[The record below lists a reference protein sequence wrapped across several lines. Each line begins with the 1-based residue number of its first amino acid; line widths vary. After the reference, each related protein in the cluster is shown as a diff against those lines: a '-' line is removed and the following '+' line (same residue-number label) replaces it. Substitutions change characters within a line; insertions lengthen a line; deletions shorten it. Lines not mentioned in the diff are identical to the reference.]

1 MRYKPAGNSEQDS
14 MRERMRLYAIAAAL
28 AAALLTPASAAE
40 GPDVEIVQGPYLVA
54 DVETGQIIEQLDAVR
69 PWYPASTTKMMTI
82 YVTFQAVRANEISL
96 AEEIGYS
103 ARAAAQPPSKMG
115 FRPGSTLTLDHALQI
130 LMVKS
135 ANDVAVA
142 VAEAVGGSVEGFA
155 ERMNAAAEDLGMTR
169 SHFVN
174 PHGLPDER
182 QITSAR
188 DMALL
193 AQALLKEFPERRPY
207 YTIHAIQYGSD
218 ILRNYNRL
226 VDRYPGTTGMKTG
239 FICASGYNLVAS
251 AERNGRELIAVVF
264 GAYGGNLRNERA
276 AELLDSAFETPF
288 RRVETETTLLN
299 TRSGAQYDQPYDMRP
314 HICTEERAAALA
326 LLKADGADSAADNED
341 APSSHL
347 TFPMDLGPPLRV
359 TANIPA
365 VYGEPG
371 YVAAL
376 PRPRPVLYGP
386 PMQVIV
392 TAEHGDPSFV
402 APLPR
407 PRPGA
412 EGPPE
417 VLPAFAPVDDGAKSS
432 EPAAAIGT
440 ALGEPEPLEDVAP
453 E

>member
-1 MRYKPAGNSEQDS
+1 MRH
-14 MRERMRLYAIAAAL
+14 YAITAAL
-28 AAALLTPASAAE
+28 AAALLSPAGAAE
-40 GPDVEIVQGPYLVA
+40 DPGVEIVQGPYLVA
-54 DVETGQIIEQLDAVR
+54 DAETGRIIEAFDAMR

-82 YVTFQAVRANEISL
+82 YVTFQAVRDGEISL
-96 AEEIGYS
+96 ADEIVYS
-103 ARAAAQPPSKMG
+103 ARAAAEPPSKMG

-142 VAEAVGGSVEGFA
+142 VAEAVGGSVEDFA
-155 ERMNAAAEDLGMTR
+155 DRMNAAAEDLGMTR

-174 PHGLPDER
+174 PHGLPDDR
-182 QITSAR
+182 QVSSAR

-193 AQALLKEFPERRPY
+193 AQALLKDFPERRPY
-207 YTIHAIQYGSD
+207 YTIPAIQYGND
-218 ILRNYNRL
+218 ILKNYNRL

-276 AELLDSAFETPF
+276 AKLLDSAFEAPP
-288 RRVETETTLLN
+288 RRPGTETTLLD
-299 TRSGAQYDQPYDMRP
+299 TQSGAEYERPYDMRP
-314 HICTEERAAALA
+314 HICTAERAAALA
-326 LLKADGADSAADNED
+326 LLKAGGATDNED

-392 TAEHGDPSFV
+392 TAEYGDPAFV

-407 PRPGA
+407 PRPAA
-412 EGPPE
+412 EGPPK
-417 VLPAFAPVDDGAKSS
+417 VLPAFAPMDEGTRSS

-440 ALGEPEPLEDVAP
+440 AVGEPEPLEDVAP